1 MKKLASLLFVLALT
15 LGFATSSF
23 AQAVK
28 TPTTLETT
36 FAPYVVGAITTAP
49 GAAGQNYVVGV
60 GIEHDGSRL
69 YLDGSG
75 VYSSALVT
83 ANPGAGHSGL
93 FTLQGYYKIKGHLLV
108 GGGAT
113 AVLNTGDFQ
122 TAHFFTTA
130 KAVANPFVGSGL
142 EFGRFRTIASY
153 QIPMRGAGIPDQIKF
168 TVNNELALTRHVRVG
183 VPLVINSYRVGDAFA
198 IGAGHAFPAYRV
210 TVAQV
215 GGELK
220 LVW

>member
-23 AQAVK
+23 AQTSAVK

-36 FAPYVVGAITTAP
+36 FAPYVVGSITTAP
-49 GAAGQNYVVGV
+49 GAPGENYTVGV
-60 GIEHDGSRL
+60 GLEHDGSRL

-75 VYSSALVT
+75 VYSTALVT
-83 ANPGAGHSGL
+83 ANPGTPHVGL

-108 GGGAT
+108 GGGAS
-113 AVLNTGDFQ
+113 AVLNTGAF
-122 TAHFFTTA
+122 TAANFVSSARTA
-130 KAVANPFVGSGL
+130 ANPFVGTGL
-142 EFGRFRTIASY
+142 EFGRIRSVVTY
-153 QIPMRGAGIPDQIKF
+153 QIPMPGNGAIPEQIKF
-168 TVNNELALTRHVRVG
+168 NVSNELALTRHIRFT
-183 VPLVINSYRVGDAFA
+183 VPLTINSYRTGNPFA
-198 IGAGHAFPAYRV
+198 GPFPRV

-215 GGELK
+215 GAGLK